1 MLIRSGLSNDDDNKK
16 NNNTTNTTN
25 KSKPHQLQERLKEAI
40 LVGETQV
47 RPEPGRKP
55 ELQAR
60 ALQSAFRTSQNAYV
74 LHSHEACPGLLR
86 LTVAHP
92 VLYNRKPVAAFQTPA
107 PRGGPAAPAKGTT
120 NHAVASGSR
129 GARAGAESSQS
140 EREANFGDG
149 AGQRAQ
155 AHLQSLCGWAG
166 SEA

>member
-86 LTVAHP
+86 LTAAHP

-107 PRGGPAAPAKGTT
+107 PRGRAGSPGERNNQSRGGQWITWRPGWCGEQPIGARGELWGRSRPEGASAF
-120 NHAVASGSR
+120 AVALWLG
-129 GARAGAESSQS
+129 G
-140 EREANFGDG
+140 F
-149 AGQRAQ
+149 
-155 AHLQSLCGWAG
+155 
-166 SEA
+166 